1 MTADTE
7 RDVAKAKQHYEDT
20 VQKLDGLKKKTKK
33 RSKKHRRSK
42 NKKVRKH
49 HKKHHKKHQK
59 KQKSPSESPVSVS
72 SSSEMSLLRMRNM
85 RLSDIRIRTEL
96 NEE

>member
-7 RDVAKAKQHYEDT
+7 RDVAKAKQNYEDT

-49 HKKHHKKHQK
+49 HKKHHKK
-59 KQKSPSESPVSVS
+59 QKSLSESPVSVS
-72 SSSEMSLLRMRNM
+72 SSAEIELLRMRNM